1 MSSSPSEPLDVGPAV
16 GGDLAATDLDR
27 EHVVLLLNEA
37 TNEGLLPAPERD
49 RRVGMARAAET
60 FDDLVPLTR
69 DLVTVDGPQIRP
81 APLAVPSPSVR
92 VDTTGAT
99 EAADQ
104 IIAVFSAASRA
115 GHWRV
120 RKNTSVATLFG
131 GAELD
136 TTEATFEA
144 QTVTVNVFC
153 MFGGVGLKV
162 PDGVEV
168 RNQLSG
174 IFGGVDVKVSQPQ
187 PGAPVVIVKGVALFG
202 GVEIRNPK
210 SKRRGRS

>member
-1 MSSSPSEPLDVGPAV
+1 MTSSPSEPTDVGPAV

-37 TNEGLLPAPERD
+37 TNEGLLPATERD
-49 RRVGMARAAET
+49 RRVGIARTAET

-69 DLVTVDGPQIRP
+69 DLVTVDGPQVRP
-81 APLAVPSPSVR
+81 APLVVPTTAR
-92 VDTTGAT
+92 VDPAGGT
-99 EAADQ
+99 EEAEQ
-104 IIAVFSAASRA
+104 IVAIFSGASRA

-120 RKNTSVATLFG
+120 RKNTSIATVFG

-136 TTEATFEA
+136 TTEAVFEA
-144 QTVTVNVFC
+144 KTVTMNVFC
-153 MFGGVGLKV
+153 MFGGVELRV

-168 RNQLSG
+168 RNQVSG

-187 PGAPVVIVKGVALFG
+187 PGAPTVVVRGVAMFG

-210 SKRRGRS
+210 AKRRGRS

>member
-1 MSSSPSEPLDVGPAV
+1 MTSSPSEPSDVGPAV
-16 GGDLAATDLDR
+16 GGDLIATDLDR

-49 RRVGMARAAET
+49 RRVALARSADT

-69 DLVTVDGPQIRP
+69 DLVGVDGPLVAP
-81 APLAVPSPSVR
+81 APLVVPSNR
-92 VDTTGAT
+92 VDTIGAT

-104 IIAVFSAASRA
+104 VVAIFSGASRG

-120 RKNTSVATLFG
+120 RKNTSVATVFG

-136 TTEATFEA
+136 TTEAVFEA
-144 QTVTVNVFC
+144 QTVTINVFC
-153 MFGGVGLKV
+153 MFGGVELRV

-168 RNQLSG
+168 RNQVSG
-174 IFGGVDVKVSQPQ
+174 IFGGVDVKVSP
-187 PGAPVVIVKGVALFG
+187 PRTGAPTVIVKGVAMFG

-210 SKRRGRS
+210 TKRRGRS

>member
-37 TNEGLLPAPERD
+37 TNEGLLPAHERD
-49 RRVGMARAAET
+49 RRVSMARVAET

-69 DLVTVDGPQIRP
+69 DLVTVDGPQVRP
-81 APLAVPSPSVR
+81 APLAVPTTR
-92 VDTTGAT
+92 VETAGAT

-104 IIAVFSAASRA
+104 IIAIFSGASRA

-131 GAELD
+131 GAHLD

-153 MFGGVGLKV
+153 MFGGVELRV

-168 RNQLSG
+168 RNQISG

-187 PGAPVVIVKGVALFG
+187 PGAPVVIVKGVAMFG